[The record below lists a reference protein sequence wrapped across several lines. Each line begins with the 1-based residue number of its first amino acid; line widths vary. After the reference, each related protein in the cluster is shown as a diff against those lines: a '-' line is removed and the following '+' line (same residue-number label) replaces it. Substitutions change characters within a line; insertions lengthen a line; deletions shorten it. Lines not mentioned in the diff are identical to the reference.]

1 MNSMPLDQNQEIHN
15 STTDYLQSIYEH
27 LVQKLQPELR
37 TPDQVRMSSFI
48 ARFHLVSIQYEKK

>member
-1 MNSMPLDQNQEIHN
+1 MNSMPLDQKQEIHN

-37 TPDQVRMSSFI
+37 TLIDQW
-48 ARFHLVSIQYEKK
+48 KK

>member
-37 TPDQVRMSSFI
+37 TLIDQWES
-48 ARFHLVSIQYEKK
+48 KKTIIKVIILPIM